1 MLICLQIVRPVS
13 MLLVVD
19 VQNDFI
25 SGTLNI
31 SHCSARQNGAE
42 VRLKVKRLRVLKNTL
57 VPGWASSQHY
67 TAVPAILWY
76 QDVLHS
82 TILLYWQRFGTRMCF
97 TALYFCTGNILVP
110 GCAFSQQY
118 TAVPTTLWYQNV
130 LLHST
135 ILLYWQHFGTRMC
148 FTTLYCC
155 TGNTLVLGYASSQH
169 YTTTY
174 LSPETE
180 S

>member
-1 MLICLQIVRPVS
+1 MDECILLICLQIVRPVS

-97 TALYFCTGNILVP
+97 TALYCCTGNTLVP
-110 GCAFSQQY
+110 GCASQHY
-118 TAVPTTLWYQNV
+118 TSVLATLWYRDV
-130 LLHST
+130 LFHSNT
-135 ILLYWQHFGTRMC
+135 LLYQQHFGTRMC
-148 FTTLYCC
+148 FFTALYCC
-155 TGNTLVLGYASSQH
+155 TGNTLVPGCASQH
-169 YTTTY
+169 YTAVPAT
-174 LSPETE
+174 L
-180 S
+180 